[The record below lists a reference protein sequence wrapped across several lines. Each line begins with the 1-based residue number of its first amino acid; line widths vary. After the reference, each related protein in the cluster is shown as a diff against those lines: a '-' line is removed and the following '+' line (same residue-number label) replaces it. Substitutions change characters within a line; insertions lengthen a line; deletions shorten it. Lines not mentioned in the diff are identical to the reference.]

1 MESADNPFA
10 GKELVGGR
18 ICLDFANTLG
28 QHHPEPLSEWLHAY
42 EDLVW
47 WALRAGI
54 LPESEAPALL
64 ERARKYPQAAAEVFR
79 RAIEL
84 REAVF
89 RIFSAAAARR
99 DPERADLDVLNGELA
114 RAMPHARIAPVSSGC
129 SCDWAW
135 EENGALDRVLWP
147 VARSAAEAL
156 TSEDV
161 GRIGECAGDE
171 CQWLYLDTSRNHSRR
186 WCVMSDCG
194 NRAKAKRHYRRSK
207 AGAGEGVTTT

>member
-1 MESADNPFA
+1 MEMENPFA

-28 QHHPEPLSEWLHAY
+28 QHEPEPLSEWLASY
-42 EDLVW
+42 DDLVW
-47 WALRAGI
+47 WALRADI
-54 LPESEAPALL
+54 LPEEEAPALFA
-64 ERARKYPQAAAEVFR
+64 RARENPGEAAEVFR

-89 RIFSAAAARR
+89 RIFSAAAAKR
-99 DPERADLDVLNGELA
+99 DPDPADLEVLNRELA
-114 RAMPHARIAPVSSGC
+114 LAMPHARVAPVTPGSCG
-129 SCDWAW
+129 CDWAW
-135 EENGALDRVLWP
+135 EETGALDRVLWP

-161 GRIGECAGDE
+161 GRIGECAGE
-171 CQWLYLDTSRNHSRR
+171 GCQWLYVDTSRNHSRR

-194 NRAKAKRHYRRSK
+194 NRAKAKRHYHRAK
-207 AGAGEGVTTT
+207 AGADTA

>member
-1 MESADNPFA
+1 MMHTENPFA

-28 QHHPEPLSEWLHAY
+28 QHEPEPLSEWLASY
-42 EDLVW
+42 DDLVW
-47 WALRAGI
+47 WALRADI
-54 LPESEAPALL
+54 LPEAEAPALF
-64 ERARKYPQAAAEVFR
+64 ERARAHPDEAAEVFR
-79 RAIEL
+79 RAVVL

-89 RIFSAAAARR
+89 RIFSAAAAKR
-99 DPERADLDVLNGELA
+99 DPDPADLEALNRELA
-114 RAMPHARIAPVSSGC
+114 VAMPHARVAPVAPGGC

-135 EENGALDRVLWP
+135 EETGALDRVLWP

-161 GRIGECAGDE
+161 GRIGECAGEE
-171 CQWLYLDTSRNHSRR
+171 CQWLYVDTSRNHSRR

-194 NRAKAKRHYRRSK
+194 NRAKAKRHYHRQK
-207 AGAGEGVTTT
+207 AGT

>member
-1 MESADNPFA
+1 MEMENPFA

-28 QHHPEPLSEWLHAY
+28 QHEPEPLSEWLASY
-42 EDLVW
+42 DDLVW
-47 WALRAGI
+47 WALKAEI
-54 LPESEAPALL
+54 VPPEEAEVLFA
-64 ERARKYPQAAAEVFR
+64 RARANPGDAAEVFR
-79 RAIEL
+79 RAIVL

-89 RIFSAAAARR
+89 RIFSAAAAKR
-99 DPERADLDVLNGELA
+99 DPDPADLEVLNGELA
-114 RAMPHARIAPVSSGC
+114 RAMPHARVAPIQTGSC

-135 EENGALDRVLWP
+135 EETGALDRVLWP

-161 GRIGECAGDE
+161 KRIGECAGDA
-171 CQWLYLDTSRNHSRR
+171 CQWLYVDTSRNHSRR

-194 NRAKAKRHYRRSK
+194 NRAKAKRHYHRAK
-207 AGAGEGVTTT
+207 AGADAA